1 MSVQEVNDSNFSNF
15 LKDDKGRAVMIDF
28 WAVWC
33 GPCKMLSPI
42 VEELAHE
49 NPDKLKVGK
58 LNVDDNPV
66 TAGEYGI
73 MSIPTLLVFK
83 GGEVVR
89 QIVGYMPK
97 HQLKAKLGEMLL

>member
-1 MSVQEVNDSNFSNF
+1 MSVQDVTDNDFASFVQ
-15 LKDDKGRAVMIDF
+15 DETERAVVIDF

-42 VEELAHE
+42 VVELAE
-49 NPDKLKVGK
+49 EYPDKLKVGK
-58 LNVDDNPV
+58 LNVDENPR
-66 TAGEYGI
+66 TAGEFGI

-89 QIVGYMPK
+89 QIIGYMPK
-97 HQLKAKLGEMLL
+97 NQLKAKLGDLI

>member
-1 MSVQEVNDSNFSNF
+1 MSVQDVTDNDFTSFVQ
-15 LKDDKGRAVMIDF
+15 DETERAVIIDF

-42 VEELAHE
+42 VVELAE
-49 NPDKLKVGK
+49 EYPDKLKVGK
-58 LNVDDNPV
+58 LNVDENPR
-66 TAGEYGI
+66 TAGEFGI

-89 QIVGYMPK
+89 QIIGYMPK
-97 HQLKAKLGEMLL
+97 NQLKAKLGDLI

>member
-1 MSVQEVNDSNFSNF
+1 MSVLDVTDNDFSSF
-15 LKDDKGRAVMIDF
+15 LQDEEDRSVIIDF

-42 VEELAHE
+42 VAELAE
-49 NPDKLKVGK
+49 EYPEKLKVGK
-58 LNVDDNPV
+58 LNVDENPR
-66 TAGEYGI
+66 TAGEFGI

-89 QIVGYMPK
+89 QIIGYMPK
-97 HQLKAKLGEMLL
+97 NQLKAKLADLL

>member
-1 MSVQEVNDSNFSNF
+1 MSVQDVTDNDFTSFVQNETE
-15 LKDDKGRAVMIDF
+15 RAVIIDF

-42 VEELAHE
+42 VVELAE
-49 NPDKLKVGK
+49 EYPDKLKVGK
-58 LNVDDNPV
+58 LNVDENPK
-66 TAGEYGI
+66 TAGEFGI

-89 QIVGYMPK
+89 QIIGYMPK
-97 HQLKAKLGEMLL
+97 NQLKAKLGDLI

>member
-1 MSVQEVNDSNFSNF
+1 MSVLDVTDNDFTSFVQ
-15 LKDDKGRAVMIDF
+15 DETERAVIIDF

-42 VEELAHE
+42 VVELAE
-49 NPDKLKVGK
+49 EYPDKLKVGK
-58 LNVDDNPV
+58 LNVDENPK
-66 TAGEYGI
+66 TAGEFGI

-89 QIVGYMPK
+89 QIIGYMPK
-97 HQLKAKLGEMLL
+97 NQLKAKLGDLI

>member
-1 MSVQEVNDSNFSNF
+1 MSVQDVTDNDFTSFVQ
-15 LKDDKGRAVMIDF
+15 DETERAVIIDF

-42 VEELAHE
+42 VVELAE
-49 NPDKLKVGK
+49 EYPDKLKVGK
-58 LNVDDNPV
+58 LNVDENPK
-66 TAGEYGI
+66 TAGEFGI

-89 QIVGYMPK
+89 QIIGYMPK
-97 HQLKAKLGEMLL
+97 NQLKAKLGDLI

>member
-1 MSVQEVNDSNFSNF
+1 MSVQDVTDNDFTSFVQ
-15 LKDDKGRAVMIDF
+15 DETERAVIIDF

-42 VEELAHE
+42 VVELAE
-49 NPDKLKVGK
+49 EYPDKLKVGK
-58 LNVDDNPV
+58 LNVDENPR

-89 QIVGYMPK
+89 QIIGYMPK
-97 HQLKAKLGEMLL
+97 NQLKAKLGDLI